1 MRILLVAQPGL
12 LADGVARLLA
22 QIAGQVQVNVCEP
35 TSALER
41 TLQPQLIV
49 VDVDSTAQLSTEL
62 IEQFRR
68 RFAYAPVVALGGDLE
83 EPSFNAL
90 MQAGITA
97 YLPKSYREPQ
107 CITMLREVL
116 REAGAGALSASA
128 DDERG
133 GTLGMFRLGKNAY
146 GLTEAELETLS
157 LLCQGLTNLDIAKAR
172 ECMEGTVKAHLHKI
186 FRKLGVSNRAQAIK
200 AGQHLDEVRAIE
212 KQRAGEQISLRHWLL
227 PHMRAE
233 SKRQGELLFSKG
245 DPSQTMYFI
254 QKGRIALPEIGV
266 EMNEGELFGEI
277 GIFTPEQT
285 RTCTARCET
294 DAKLFSL
301 TADQAERLFFEYPQ
315 FAYHITQLIARRL
328 RADSTRVRQGSSA

>member
-12 LADGVARLLA
+12 LADGIARSLA
-22 QIAGQVQVNVCEP
+22 QISGQVQVNVCEP

-41 TLQPQLIV
+41 TLEPQLIV
-49 VDVDSTAQLSTEL
+49 VDLDSTAQQSTQL

-68 RFAYAPVVALGGDLE
+68 RFACAPVVALGGDLE

-116 REAGAGALSASA
+116 RETGGALSGNA
-128 DDERG
+128 DDAQG
-133 GTLGMFRLGKNAY
+133 GTLAMFRLGKNAY

-200 AGQHLDEVRAIE
+200 VGQHLDEVR
-212 KQRAGEQISLRHWLL
+212 
-227 PHMRAE
+227 P
-233 SKRQGELLFSKG
+233 
-245 DPSQTMYFI
+245 
-254 QKGRIALPEIGV
+254 
-266 EMNEGELFGEI
+266 
-277 GIFTPEQT
+277 
-285 RTCTARCET
+285 
-294 DAKLFSL
+294 
-301 TADQAERLFFEYPQ
+301 
-315 FAYHITQLIARRL
+315 
-328 RADSTRVRQGSSA
+328 

>member
-12 LADGVARLLA
+12 LADGIARSLA

-35 TSALER
+35 SSALER
-41 TLQPQLIV
+41 TLEPQLIV
-49 VDVDSTAQLSTEL
+49 IDIESTAQDTTHL
-62 IEQFRR
+62 IEHLRR
-68 RFAYAPVVALGGDLE
+68 RFPYAPVVALAGELE

-116 REAGAGALSASA
+116 REAGSGRLTESGEDSH
-128 DDERG
+128 G
-133 GTLGMFRLGKNAY
+133 GTLAMFRVGKNAY
-146 GLTEAELETLS
+146 GLTEAEIETLS

-172 ECMEGTVKAHLHKI
+172 DCMEGTVKAHLHKI
-186 FRKLGVSNRAQAIK
+186 FRKLGVANRAQAIK
-200 AGQHLDEVRAIE
+200 VGQHLDEVRAIE

-233 SKRQGELLFSKG
+233 SKRQGELLFNKG
-245 DPSQTMYFI
+245 DPGQTMYFI

-277 GIFTPEQT
+277 GIFAPEQT

-315 FAYHITQLIARRL
+315 FAYHITRLIAHRL
-328 RADSTRVRQGSSA
+328 RADSTRGAHGKG